1 MPLTKID
8 DRGLKTPI
16 DLLDN
21 EKIRLGTGNDLE
33 IYHNGSQNYINT
45 SNGSLELRHTVSGAN
60 EPMIKAFPNGQVQ
73 LMYNSSTKLDTTNTG
88 ISVTG
93 EIVASGGVN
102 FGGGKA
108 SINVNSNVMDFVD
121 NFALRLGNSQDLAIY
136 HNGNHSKIRDEGTG
150 NLYIE
155 SDNGNIYLRVND
167 NEQAVTAVQN
177 GAVELYHDNAKKF
190 ETTVN
195 GITVSGDAFLADNNK
210 FLAGTSNDLQIYHD
224 GTHSYLYN
232 LTGELK
238 NRAAVWKAVNAA
250 NSEKMIVATENS
262 SVELYHNNDKKL
274 ETSSIGVNIF
284 GDTTVGVNNNT
295 QANLHF
301 TSPSDNASARYSRI
315 RKNYNSP
322 FNMEYFASTSSSAQN
337 HVFYSNLTTEVAR
350 IQGAGG
356 ISFNGDTAAANAL
369 DDYEEGTFTPSFQ
382 FDQQAFNGSYSAQGG
397 YYTKIGRQ
405 VFISMQISAT
415 KGTNTAG
422 GAIITGL
429 PFTVLNQD
437 NARSSG
443 SVGYYEGFSDDKPIL
458 ILVEQ
463 NQTQFPLRHSANTNA
478 TSFGQAGV
486 GSSFRIYITLSYF
499 TG

>member
-45 SNGSLELRHTVSGAN
+45 SNGSIELRHTVGGAD
-60 EPMIKAFPNGQVQ
+60 EPMIKAYPNGQVQ
-73 LMYNSSTKLDTTNTG
+73 LMYNGATKLDTTSTG

-284 GDTTVGVNNNT
+284 GDSTVGVNNNT

-369 DDYEEGTFTPSFQ
+369 DDYEEGTWTPTLHGTWYNSGT
-382 FDQQAFNGSYSAQGG
+382 FNNAV
-397 YYTKIGRQ
+397 YTKIGRLVTVSFDLFQ
-405 VFISMQISAT
+405 NSNNMGWQS
-415 KGTNTAG
+415 
-422 GAIITGL
+422 GASIRGF
-429 PFTVLNQD
+429 PFGVY
-437 NARSSG
+437 SSG
-443 SVGYYEGFSDDKPIL
+443 
-458 ILVEQ
+458 
-463 NQTQFPLRHSANTNA
+463 
-478 TSFGQAGV
+478 
-486 GSSFRIYITLSYF
+486 YITTATLTTFSYTSSSARF
-499 TG
+499 VENYFDSYSGGNLYLHTNSQSSNIRHLWCSLTYTSTT

>member
-45 SNGSLELRHTVSGAN
+45 SNGSIELRHTVGGAD
-60 EPMIKAFPNGQVQ
+60 EPMIKAYPNGQVQ
-73 LMYNSSTKLDTTNTG
+73 LMYNGATKLDTTSTG

-177 GAVELYHDNAKKF
+177 GAVELYHDNAKK
-190 ETTVN
+190 
-195 GITVSGDAFLADNNK
+195 
-210 FLAGTSNDLQIYHD
+210 
-224 GTHSYLYN
+224 
-232 LTGELK
+232 
-238 NRAAVWKAVNAA
+238 
-250 NSEKMIVATENS
+250 
-262 SVELYHNNDKKL
+262 L

-284 GDTTVGVNNNT
+284 GDSTVGVNNNT

-369 DDYEEGTFTPSFQ
+369 DDYEEGSWTPVVEGTTTTGTVTYG
-382 FDQQAFNGSYSAQGG
+382 ARVGKYV
-397 YYTKIGRQ
+397 KIGK
-405 VFISMQISAT
+405 VVTWEFYLNFSSGNGA
-415 KGTNTAG
+415 GTMH
-422 GAIITGL
+422 ITGL
-429 PFTVLNQD
+429 PFTVSNNGTYPAVNIGYVQNISL
-437 NARSSG
+437 RSGHTLYGLHATGSNYLYFYEMPDGGGANVQPVYDGNGSLIMSG
-443 SVGYYEGFSDDKPIL
+443 HYQVG
-458 ILVEQ
+458 
-463 NQTQFPLRHSANTNA
+463 
-478 TSFGQAGV
+478 
-486 GSSFRIYITLSYF
+486 
-499 TG
+499 